1 MRIALWQAAGQAAGQ
16 PAGQSQER
24 GERLAALRSAAL
36 EAAAQGAR
44 LLLAPELGLVGEVA
58 PRELAALAE
67 PSDGEGPRAV
77 GRIAAEAGLAILI
90 GYPERCTGRIY
101 SAALLVDRHGHSLAS
116 YRRTHVRPE
125 EEQLVARGQW
135 LTIVPFEGRRL
146 GLLLGYD
153 LAFPEAARGLVLSGA
168 DLLVAAGGGSWG
180 DAHLLEVLLPAR
192 ALENGVPLA
201 WASHATGDGAAI
213 PPSRVLGADGR
224 PLVRLAE
231 APAVAVADLPPAA
244 AAIDLRDRRPQLYQR
259 LAMVDAV
266 AGRAASLI

>member
-1 MRIALWQAAGQAAGQ
+1 MRIALWQAAGQ
-16 PAGQSQER
+16 PQER

-36 EAAAQGAR
+36 EAADQGAR

-67 PSDGEGPRAV
+67 PSDGEGPRVV

-90 GYPERCTGRIY
+90 GYPERCTGRTY

-116 YRRTHVRPE
+116 YRRSHVRPE
-125 EEQLVARGQW
+125 EAQLVARGQW

-168 DLLVAAGGGSWG
+168 DLLVAAGGGSSG

-201 WASHATGDGAAI
+201 WASHAGGEGA
-213 PPSRVLGADGR
+213 PSRVLGADGR

-231 APAVAVADLPPAA
+231 GPAVAVADLPPAA

-266 AGRAASLI
+266 AGRAASLA